1 MQLKLVL
8 ATLFASMVLAVPVVD
23 QPKIYGRSKGPI
35 PGSGPSCCSSVPGV
49 CQASCCPIGCPQ

>member
-35 PGSGPSCCSSVPGV
+35 PGSGPSCCSSW
-49 CQASCCPIGCPQ
+49 